1 METATHFGMLSVLP
15 ATLAIVLAFATRN
28 TVFSLAV
35 ACFVGVMTM
44 GSGLM
49 GFPTLLKETLGTTSF
64 SWILLLELF
73 IGTVIAFFQRTG
85 AIQNFANWVE
95 KRALTRIKVQLIA
108 WFMDVRIL

>member
-1 METATHFGMLSVLP
+1 MDTNLGLVSVLP
-15 ATLAIVLAFATRN
+15 ATLAIILAFVTRN

-35 ACFVGVMTM
+35 ACLVGVLAM
-44 GSGLM
+44 GNGLM

-85 AIQNFANWVE
+85 AVQNFSGWIE
-95 KRALTRIKVQLIA
+95 KRHLSRIKVDRKSTRLNSSHA
-108 WFMDVRIL
+108 T